1 MQFNT
6 DVNKQAQEEVFS
18 KKLEKEVHPKIVF
31 QPVVRSNFQKHPGV
45 VQINIQTSHIMLKK
59 NWEKL

>member
-6 DVNKQAQEEVFS
+6 GVNKQAQEEVFS

-45 VQINIQTSHIMLKK
+45 V
-59 NWEKL
+59 